1 MTAVIA
7 IGALSGLGRG
17 EAAYD
22 AGPVGEPARTAL
34 GPDPLL
40 EAQGLVGARSARVP
54 CVTSTPD
61 RATGLLL
68 DALEQCTAELDT
80 LDLDW
85 RELRLGLCLGT
96 SSGGMDSAEAWLR
109 ARHAGLSP
117 STALAERATYFAPFV
132 AAVEHLGIPLVR
144 RSQVV
149 TACASSTIAIG
160 RAKRWLDLGLCDLV
174 LAGGYDALGLFVAAG
189 FGALRALAKDMPQP
203 FRVGR
208 DGMSLA
214 EGAAVLALARPDL
227 APARFHVT
235 GYGASVDAV
244 HITAP
249 DREAG
254 GMRRAGTAALAEASL
269 AAERIDL
276 VSAHGTA
283 TPYNDAAEAKAIH
296 ALAGDALVHPFKAQV
311 GHTLG
316 AAGALEL
323 LAAARALEQQV
334 APAAAGDAPIDPD
347 ARVSLLTHAEP
358 RALGAGLKLS
368 AAFGGVAAAL
378 AFERMSSDVRSTIP
392 RGVCARAAA
401 VVDDVDRPA
410 LARATGLALDRIAR
424 IDELGQLALAAVAAL
439 IASVGRDALDGAGV
453 VAGYG
458 LATLDTNA
466 RYLTRLV
473 DKGPRWVDPRLF
485 PATSPNAGAG
495 HVAIAYGLTGPN
507 FAVCRGLDGAVE
519 ALQAGVEVVAA
530 GDAPRMVVVAADD
543 DGPAASDWYAAV
555 APGIA
560 HRRGAVAVLL
570 EAGDEGAV
578 IGLDDTLMTTAAGHL
593 SLRRWWDD
601 VAE

>member
-17 EAAYD
+17 EAAYEPGA
-22 AGPVGEPARTAL
+22 AGERARTVL
-34 GPDPLL
+34 GPDAGL

-54 CVTSTPD
+54 IATTTPD

-68 DALEQCTAELDT
+68 DVLDQCTAQLDA

-85 RELRLGLCLGT
+85 RRLRLGLSLGT
-96 SSGGMDSAEAWLR
+96 SSGGMDAAETWLR
-109 ARHAGLSP
+109 ARHAGRS
-117 STALAERATYFAPFV
+117 STSDLVERATYFAPFM
-132 AAVEHLGIPLVR
+132 AAVEHLDVSLTR
-144 RSQVV
+144 RTQVV
-149 TACASSTIAIG
+149 TACASSTIALG
-160 RAKRWLDLGLCDLV
+160 RAKRWLDLDLCDLV
-174 LAGGYDALGLFVAAG
+174 LAGGYDGLGMFVAAG
-189 FGALRALAKDMPQP
+189 FGALRALAKQTPQP

-214 EGAAVLALARPDL
+214 EGAAVLALAHPGL
-227 APARFHVT
+227 APARFFIT

-254 GMRRAGTAALAEASL
+254 GLRRAGAAALGEA
-269 AAERIDL
+269 ACARERVDL

-283 TPYNDAAEAKAIH
+283 TAFNDAAEAKAIH
-296 ALAGDALVHPFKAQV
+296 ALAADAVVHPFKAQI

-323 LAAARALEQQV
+323 LAAARAIDRQV
-334 APAAAGDAPIDPD
+334 APAAVGDAPIDP
-347 ARVSLLTHAEP
+347 AAKVSLLSRAEP
-358 RALGAGLKLS
+358 RTLDAGLKLS

-378 AFERMSSDVRSTIP
+378 AFERTPPAVAKTTPKVVR
-392 RGVCARAAA
+392 ARAA
-401 VVDDVDRPA
+401 VFVDAVDRPE

-424 IDELGQLALAAVAAL
+424 IDELGQLALAAVASL
-439 IASVGRDALDGAGV
+439 VASVGRDALDDAGV

-466 RYLTRLV
+466 RYLTRLL

-495 HVAIAYGLTGPN
+495 HIAIAYGLTGPN

-519 ALQAGVEVVAA
+519 ALQAGVEVVAS

-543 DGPAASDWYAAV
+543 DGPASRDWYAAV
-555 APGIA
+555 APDAA
-560 HRRGAVAVLL
+560 HARGAVAILL
-570 EAGDEGAV
+570 EAGDDGAPV
-578 IGLDDTLMTTAAGHL
+578 GLHEVVTTAAAGQL
-593 SLRRWWDD
+593 SLRRWWDE